1 MSDNHPPVGAALVA
15 FGLLATLAA
24 RRHRAGASGPAQTN
38 YYSMEPCLNIIAR
51 LLLLILLNGCS
62 TGRYYKAAE
71 QGPPPQIGQ
80 KDISLVLARAVVK
93 ACETPHANLDPSN
106 INTVFVHPG
115 MLWFDSDCGKS
126 ITVDSARILIKNGY
140 ANNFYEL
147 CDRNPEKIGELMQK
161 DPGTR
166 FIGLHYSLGGQPALV
181 AATLAS
187 VAQTRRE
194 GAKDFVYYPVLVD
207 PFDIEQFNTLLDL
220 DVAHLG
226 QVFIVLSAEYSLLRP
241 NVSGLREE
249 ILGSPKVHLIYA
261 EDFGET
267 WGHFDELA
275 SVVEEDAVSRFRD
288 IFFLIAEAVVNGYS
302 AIEFEG
308 RLALL
313 KIRYAGEDSR
323 RVNVDWLRLAEKLP
337 CAQGA
342 APIVAGQSRTP

>member
-1 MSDNHPPVGAALVA
+1 M
-15 FGLLATLAA
+15 
-24 RRHRAGASGPAQTN
+24 
-38 YYSMEPCLNIIAR
+38 
-51 LLLLILLNGCS
+51 
-62 TGRYYKAAE
+62 
-71 QGPPPQIGQ
+71 
-80 KDISLVLARAVVK
+80 
-93 ACETPHANLDPSN
+93 
-106 INTVFVHPG
+106 
-115 MLWFDSDCGKS
+115 
-126 ITVDSARILIKNGY
+126 
-140 ANNFYEL
+140 
-147 CDRNPEKIGELMQK
+147 
-161 DPGTR
+161 
-166 FIGLHYSLGGQPALV
+166 
-181 AATLAS
+181 AS
-187 VAQTRRE
+187 VAQARRAS
-194 GAKDFVYYPVLVD
+194 AKDLVYYPVLVD

-275 SVVEEDAVSRFRD
+275 SVVGEDTVSRFRD

-323 RVNVDWLRLAEKLP
+323 RVNVDWLRWAEKLP

-342 APIVAGQSRTP
+342 AAIVAGQSRTP